1 VRVLFV
7 KALTHFGSKSI
18 SINHLIIL
26 KAIKKMIQSTFTLSG
41 TEFNTD
47 FLEKIRNL
55 FRGNGQNYEIVVRVK
70 EKETQEEANTR
81 IERRMLEM
89 ERGENIVPFTGVEFE
104 QLVQQLS
111 KP

>member
-1 VRVLFV
+1 MQ
-7 KALTHFGSKSI
+7 A
-18 SINHLIIL
+18 
-26 KAIKKMIQSTFTLSG
+26 TFTVAG

-47 FLEKIRNL
+47 FLEKIRSL

-70 EKETQEEANTR
+70 EKETQEESNAR
-81 IERRMLEM
+81 IERRILEM
-89 ERGENIVPFTGVEFE
+89 ERGENVVKFTGAEYE